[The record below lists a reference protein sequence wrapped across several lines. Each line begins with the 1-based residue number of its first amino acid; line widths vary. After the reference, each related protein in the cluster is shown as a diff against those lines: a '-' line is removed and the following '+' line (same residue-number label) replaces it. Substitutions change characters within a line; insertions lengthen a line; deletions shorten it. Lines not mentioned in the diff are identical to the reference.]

1 MGGANYIQGQKP
13 DNDDRNELHEIQHK
27 TTLVFY
33 SARRPRISGGAAENQ
48 RDAGGDFEED
58 GLPLQA
64 GKYHRHS
71 QAGGAQLSPGQVTV
85 L

>member
-1 MGGANYIQGQKP
+1 MTIEMNCL
-13 DNDDRNELHEIQHK
+13 ELQHK
-27 TTLVFY
+27 TNARALVFS

-58 GLPLQA
+58 GLPVQA
-64 GKYHRHS
+64 GKHHRHS